1 MAHRGRRAKAFS
13 QAQRLALM
21 LRTLASRQVTPKEL
35 AEQLGVSR
43 RQVHRDLRQL
53 QQDGYPV
60 EGPEEGRDGT
70 WQLPAGYQGF
80 PQIAVT
86 PYEVMAL
93 QLARS
98 HLAYLAGTPF
108 LDDLDSVLGKVQAGL
123 PYKIAN
129 HLERLVHAFAPLQRP
144 TRSYARQKAVLTEL
158 RRALLLQRRI
168 EMTYQKPGTSKPI
181 TYRVDPYIL
190 VLYQYGLYVM
200 GYSHRARDLRTFAVE
215 RMSKVVVT
223 DEAFEIP
230 ASFSAAERERRLFGL
245 MDEPPLTVRIRFSPE
260 VAHLLKERQW
270 HPTQVLTPC
279 KDGAV
284 ILTMRLGG
292 LEEITAWVLSW
303 GDRAKV
309 LAPPA
314 LIRAVRAQLAGA
326 AGQYRAARR
335 SR

>member
-1 MAHRGRRAKAFS
+1 MGVKGRRARAFS
-13 QAQRLALM
+13 QAKRLAIM

-53 QQDGYPV
+53 QQDGYPL
-60 EGPEEGRDGT
+60 EGHEEGRDGT

-108 LDDLDSVLGKVQAGL
+108 LEDLDSVLAKVQAGL
-123 PYKIAN
+123 PHKVAN

-144 TRSYARQKAVLTEL
+144 TRSYAKQKGVLTEL

-168 EMTYQKPGTSKPI
+168 EVTYRKPGTRHPI

-190 VLYQYGLYVM
+190 VLYHYGLYVI
-200 GYSHRARDLRTFAVE
+200 GFSHRAGALRTFAVE
-215 RMSKVVVT
+215 RMGKVVVT
-223 DEAFEIP
+223 EESFEIP
-230 ASFSAAERERRLFGL
+230 ASFSAAEREKRLFGL
-245 MDEPPLTVRIRFSPE
+245 LDEPPQTVRIRFSPD
-260 VAHLLKERQW
+260 VAYLLKERQW
-270 HPTQVLTPC
+270 HPTQVLTSR
-279 KDGAV
+279 KDGSV
-284 ILTMRLGG
+284 VLTMRSGG
-292 LEEITAWVLSW
+292 LEEIASWVLSW
-303 GDRAKV
+303 GAAAKV
-309 LAPPA
+309 LEPPA
-314 LIRAVRAQLAGA
+314 LVQAVQAGHSA
-326 AGQYRAARR
+326 AASLYRTARP
-335 SR
+335 

>member
-1 MAHRGRRAKAFS
+1 MTHRGRRAKAFS

-35 AEQLGVSR
+35 AEQLRVSR

-53 QQDGYPV
+53 QKDGYPV

-123 PYKIAN
+123 PYKVAN

-144 TRSYARQKAVLTEL
+144 ARSYARQKAVLSEL

-168 EMTYQKPGTSKPI
+168 ELTYQKPGTRKPV
-181 TYRVDPYIL
+181 TYRVDPYVL
-190 VLYQYGLYVM
+190 VLHQYGLYVM

-215 RMSKVVVT
+215 RMSEVVVT
-223 DEAFEIP
+223 DEAFKIP

-245 MDEPPLTVRIRFSPE
+245 MDEPPQTIRIQFSPE
-260 VAHLLKERQW
+260 VAYLLKERQW
-270 HPTQVLTPC
+270 HPTQVLTSRD
-279 KDGAV
+279 DGSV
-284 ILTMRLGG
+284 ILTMRSGG
-292 LEEITAWVLSW
+292 LEEITSWVLSW

-314 LIRAVRAQLAGA
+314 LVRAVHAQLAGA

-335 SR
+335 FA